1 MDVPIEVVEKILPA
15 LRWFLD
21 MAESGEIES
30 WRDTDL
36 DLVWERADWAYHE
49 LKKARENILAGC

>member
-1 MDVPIEVVEKILPA
+1 MDVPNEVIDKILPA

-21 MAESGEIES
+21 MAEDGQIEQPSGDE
-30 WRDTDL
+30 L

-49 LKKARENILAGC
+49 LKKARERYQ